1 MVLIICLIV
10 LFLFAF
16 FILALAF
23 RYGSW
28 FPDDRDLYLSEMMK
42 KRGNKGLKLIKNK
55 GREVKLIED
64 IKTHK
69 DEEEKE

>member
-16 FILALAF
+16 LILALAF

-28 FPDDRDLYLSEMMK
+28 FPDDRDYLSEMLK
-42 KRGNKGLKLIKNK
+42 KRGNKRLKLIKNK